1 LPGLA
6 TQSARLKPAGKPT
19 GKEQARIMAMV
30 SPIKIATAI
39 LAGLLAAAP
48 HAGSAST
55 PGTDLP
61 PLGDLSGL
69 GKANAGLPP
78 ARIEEAL
85 RKARADTADALRAPA
100 FGPKVGAIGK
110 PVALVVTP
118 DRLGS
123 ATLVAASGRFITS
136 WNVVRQNT
144 RVGLIFM
151 PGSDRDRPTEAD
163 AVTAT
168 VIRIDPVRDLAL
180 LEFAPVPQGMTPV
193 PFATNAPLR
202 QGMAL
207 RIVGHPYGEIWSMSE
222 GRLNTAIRTHAWTS
236 ASGQKHTASVI
247 RFRSSGATGNSGDPV
262 FNAKGHLVAMD
273 VSPADTT
280 TLTSIAVTAAEIRR
294 FMSSDT
300 PSVVRDAV
308 PVRAKASAMPRL
320 APAPMPAPEPAC
332 SPTPLGTSRT
342 PAADATLHLI
352 DLDCNGRKDAELLL
366 PDNSKETGSL
376 SVDANG
382 DGVTETTYLDLNR
395 DGRFDEV
402 RFDTNADGK
411 PDLLGT
417 DLDPTLVPRRTRTLD
432 R

>member
-1 LPGLA
+1 
-6 TQSARLKPAGKPT
+6 
-19 GKEQARIMAMV
+19 MAMIRHFQV
-30 SPIKIATAI
+30 ATAI

-48 HAGSAST
+48 HASRAST
-55 PGTDLP
+55 PDTNLP

-69 GKANAGLPP
+69 GKATAGLPP

-100 FGPKVGAIGK
+100 FGPAVGAIGK

-118 DRLGS
+118 DRLGT

-136 WNVVRQNT
+136 WNVVRENT

-151 PGSDRDRPTEAD
+151 PGGDKDRPTEAD

-193 PFATNAPLR
+193 PFATSAPLR
-202 QGMAL
+202 KGMAL
-207 RIVGHPYGEIWSMSE
+207 RIVGHPYGEIWSISE
-222 GRLNTAIRTHAWTS
+222 GRLNTAIRDHAWTS

-294 FMSSDT
+294 FMTSDA
-300 PSVVRDAV
+300 PSVIREAV
-308 PVRAKASAMPRL
+308 PVRAKAAAMSRPSVA
-320 APAPMPAPEPAC
+320 APAPAC
-332 SPTPLGTSRT
+332 RPVQLGTSRT
-342 PAADATLHLI
+342 SSADATLHLI

-366 PDNSKETGSL
+366 PDSSKATGSL

-382 DGVTETTYLDLNR
+382 DGVTETTYLDRNR

-411 PDLLGT
+411 PDLVGT
-417 DLDPTLVPRRTRTLD
+417 DLDPTLVPRRTHALD

>member
-1 LPGLA
+1 
-6 TQSARLKPAGKPT
+6 
-19 GKEQARIMAMV
+19 MAMV
-30 SPIKIATAI
+30 RPIKIATAI

-69 GKANAGLPP
+69 GKATAGLPP

-85 RKARADTADALRAPA
+85 RKARADTTDALRAPA
-100 FGPKVGAIGK
+100 FGPQVGAIGK

-136 WNVVRQNT
+136 WNVVRENT

-151 PGSDRDRPTEAD
+151 PGGDKDRPTEAD

-180 LEFAPVPQGMTPV
+180 LEFTPVPQGMTPV

-202 QGMAL
+202 KGMAL

-222 GRLNTAIRTHAWTS
+222 GRLNTAIRNHAWTS
-236 ASGQKHTASVI
+236 AGGQKHTASVI

-280 TLTSIAVTAAEIRR
+280 TLTSIAVTAAEIKR
-294 FMSSDT
+294 FMASNT
-300 PSVVRDAV
+300 PSVIRDAA
-308 PVRAKASAMPRL
+308 PVRAKASAMARV
-320 APAPMPAPEPAC
+320 APEPAC

-352 DLDCNGRKDAELLL
+352 DLDCNGSKDAELLL
-366 PDNSKETGSL
+366 PDSSKETGSL
-376 SVDANG
+376 SLDANG

-411 PDLLGT
+411 PDLVGT

>member
-1 LPGLA
+1 
-6 TQSARLKPAGKPT
+6 
-19 GKEQARIMAMV
+19 MAMV

-151 PGSDRDRPTEAD
+151 PGSDKDRPTEAD

-180 LEFAPVPQGMTPV
+180 LEFAPIPQGMTPV

-280 TLTSIAVTAAEIRR
+280 TLTSIAVMAAEIRR